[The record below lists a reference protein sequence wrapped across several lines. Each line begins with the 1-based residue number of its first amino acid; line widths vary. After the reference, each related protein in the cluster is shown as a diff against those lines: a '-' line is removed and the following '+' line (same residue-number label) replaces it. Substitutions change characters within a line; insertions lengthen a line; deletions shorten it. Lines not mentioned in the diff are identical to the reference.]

1 MSRQRI
7 AIPERIKQA
16 VLTEAGYKCANPTC
30 QTTLALDHHHIEY
43 VSEDGSNEVSNLL
56 ALCPTCHS
64 LHHRGTIPRQAVTE
78 WKNRVVALN
87 LKPGHELKEELERKQ
102 LLMGFDPSMFPRLIR
117 ELSQIELDVLEWAEE
132 SPQTVWVQLQAIA
145 FGHTPSGRF
154 RGSLGGE
161 EFNALCVKL
170 QALHLI
176 EERPVVFQG
185 PAIYAQKTIH
195 VTQLGR
201 ALLQACR
208 TV

>member
-1 MSRQRI
+1 
-7 AIPERIKQA
+7 
-16 VLTEAGYKCANPTC
+16 
-30 QTTLALDHHHIEY
+30 
-43 VSEDGSNEVSNLL
+43 
-56 ALCPTCHS
+56 
-64 LHHRGTIPRQAVTE
+64 
-78 WKNRVVALN
+78 
-87 LKPGHELKEELERKQ
+87 LKEELERKQ